1 MDYALIKTGTVQ
13 NVIVADEQFIA
24 QIAAEWDHIE
34 RIDTPAEQSL
44 GVGIGWGWDGTQF
57 VAPPVPLKPP
67 APPEQRHMAPASFK
81 RRLSQPERIG
91 IRQAAKVSDEVYD
104 FMDLLDTSK
113 FIDLD
118 DPLTQYGLQQLEAAG
133 LLAAGRA
140 DEILNAPVLESER
153 P

>member
-1 MDYALIKTGTVQ
+1 MRYEILDGQTVI
-13 NVIVADEQFIA
+13 NTIVADAEFM
-24 QIAAEWDHIE
+24 AANYPQGNYRE
-34 RIDTPAEQSL
+34 
-44 GVGIGWGWDGTQF
+44 V
-57 VAPPVPLKPP
+57 VAPELPLV
-67 APPEQRHMAPASFK
+67 AQDRHLAPASFK
-81 RRLSQPERIG
+81 RRLTQPERIG

-140 DEILNAPVLESER
+140 AEILTAPVQESER

>member
-1 MDYALIKTGTVQ
+1 MERYAQLSGNLVQ
-13 NVIVADEQFIA
+13 NVIESASD
-24 QIAAEWDHIE
+24 
-34 RIDTPAEQSL
+34 P
-44 GVGIGWGWDGTQF
+44 DGTNGEWIACGDAGPGWLYNAQTGVF
-57 VAPPVPLKPP
+57 SAP
-67 APPEQRHMAPASFK
+67 AAASEQRHLAPASFK
-81 RRLSQPERIG
+81 RRLTQPERIG

-140 DEILNAPVLESER
+140 AEILTAPVQESER